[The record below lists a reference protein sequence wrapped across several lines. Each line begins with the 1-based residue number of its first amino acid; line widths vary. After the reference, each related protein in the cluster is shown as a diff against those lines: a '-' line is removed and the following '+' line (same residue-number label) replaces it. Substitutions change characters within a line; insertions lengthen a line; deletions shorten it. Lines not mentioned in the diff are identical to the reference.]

1 MADSNAPDD
10 RASLQRDV
18 LVPMEIYKVVTV
30 FSMLIAIGLVV
41 GGFLV
46 LDSATDQATA
56 ETEDVNVIT
65 ALLGIG
71 LIAFGGVVYV
81 FSTRF
86 QPEAMG
92 NAKDDTN
99 QDTGNG

>member
-1 MADSNAPDD
+1 MTDSNPPEE
-10 RASLQRDV
+10 SQSVQRDV
-18 LVPMEIYKVVTV
+18 SVPMELYKVVTV
-30 FSMLIAIGLVV
+30 FSMLLAIGLVV

-46 LDSATDQATA
+46 LDGATDQATA
-56 ETEDVNVIT
+56 ELEDVDVVT

-71 LIAFGGVVYV
+71 LVAFGGAVYV

-92 NAKDDTN
+92 NAKDDAN
-99 QDTGNG
+99 QESDNG